1 MDNQDQNTV
10 NSVEENVVNPTEQE
24 VKEVVEQAT
33 DLTTEEPIEATEVVS
48 EVVKEEIAEVVVEP
62 ATEVI
67 EEATEVVV
75 EETVVEAAEVIKE
88 VVEKAEIEVSPKQEA
103 PKPTIQEATRHD
115 YSDQILSV
123 ENDDDSEEETHESAE
138 ELTAHYSKM
147 NTQEL
152 LEEIKTLVNSENIQ
166 QMKLR
171 ASLIRNAFKLLT
183 TEAINLAKE
192 KFLADGGLEEE
203 FKFEDDSTSKE
214 FNKYYSIYREKRQA
228 YLEQKEKTKL
238 ENVAK
243 KNAILEDLRE
253 LLNSEESLKDIYDKF
268 NLIQDKWKEVGQVPR
283 TEVNGLWQ
291 NYHFLIEKFYDK
303 VKINRELRDLDLKRN
318 LDAKIELCER
328 VEGLIL
334 EPSINKSFKALQEI
348 HQQWKEIGSVPMD
361 KNDEIWERFKIGSD
375 KINKLRQDYY
385 ETMKVELDS
394 NLLAKVALCEKAEEI
409 VKRNNESPKDWNDT
423 TNEMN
428 DMLKLWKTIGSVPQ
442 KDNEAI
448 WTRFKSCLD
457 SFFANKKE
465 IFNKLK
471 EEQDINYN
479 KKVEICLKAESISE
493 RTDWKSATQELLALQ
508 KDWKE
513 IGYVPKKLSDKL
525 WGRFRSACDKFFE
538 NKSSFYVENRAKETE
553 NLAKKEELI
562 KQVIGFQFGD
572 NKEDNLNAIK
582 DFQRQWS
589 EIQYVPLSEKER
601 LQKEFR
607 GAINAHFEK
616 LEIDVR
622 EFQLNTYKERVFHTG
637 GDDRSVSKEKRFLQ
651 DKIQKLKEDVNLWE
665 NNLGF
670 LANSKQADILK
681 NEFEKKMENARK
693 EIALNEA
700 KLKMIDAS
708 NDSETK

>member
-24 VKEVVEQAT
+24 VKEVVEPST
-33 DLTTEEPIEATEVVS
+33 DLTTEEPIEATEVVP
-48 EVVKEEIAEVVVEP
+48 EVVKEETAEVV
-62 ATEVI
+62 AQ
-67 EEATEVVV
+67 EA
-75 EETVVEAAEVIKE
+75 VVEATEVIKE
-88 VVEKAEIEVSPKQEA
+88 VVEPVAFEDAPKVEA
-103 PKPTIQEATRHD
+103 PKPTKEEAKRHS
-115 YSDQILSV
+115 YSDEILSV
-123 ENDDDSEEETHESAE
+123 ESDDESEEEESHESVE
-138 ELTAHYSKM
+138 ELTANYSKM
-147 NTQEL
+147 SRQEL
-152 LEEIKTLVNSENIQ
+152 LAEIKTLVDSENIQ

-171 ASLIRNAFKLLT
+171 ASLIRNSFKLLT

-192 KFLADGGLEEE
+192 KFLADGGVEEE
-203 FKFEDDSTSKE
+203 FKFEDDSIGKE
-214 FNKYYSIYREKRQA
+214 FNKYYSLYREKRQA

-334 EPSINKSFKALQEI
+334 ETNINKSFKALQEI
-348 HQQWKEIGSVPMD
+348 HQQWKGIGSVPMD
-361 KNDEIWERFKIGSD
+361 KNEEIWERFKIGSD

-385 ETMKVELDS
+385 ETMKVELDN
-394 NLLAKVALCEKAEEI
+394 NLLAKVALCEKAEEVI
-409 VKRNNESPKDWNDT
+409 KRNHESPKEWNDA
-423 TNEMN
+423 TNELN

-457 SFFANKKE
+457 NFFAGKKE

-479 KKVEICLKAESISE
+479 KKVEICLKAEAISE
-493 RTDWKSATQELLALQ
+493 RTDWRSATQELLGLQ

-562 KQVIGFQFGD
+562 KLVKEFQFGD
-572 NKEDNLNAIK
+572 NKEENLNAIK

-589 EIQYVPLSEKER
+589 EIQYVPLAEKER

-622 EFQLNTYKERVFHTG
+622 EFQLNNYKERVFNTG
-637 GDDRSVSKEKRFLQ
+637 GDDRGVSKERRFLQ
-651 DKIQKLKEDVNLWE
+651 DKIQKLKEDVSLWE

-700 KLKMIDAS
+700 KLKMIDSS
-708 NDSETK
+708 NEAESK

>member
-10 NSVEENVVNPTEQE
+10 SSVEENVVNPTEQE
-24 VKEVVEQAT
+24 VRVVVEETT
-33 DLTTEEPIEATEVVS
+33 DQTTEEPIEATEVVP
-48 EVVKEEIAEVVVEP
+48 EVVKEEEEKEEKTVEVTTEVSNEAIAEI
-62 ATEVI
+62 ATEKLKHEAPEPTK
-67 EEATEVVV
+67 EEAYRHSYS
-75 EETVVEAAEVIKE
+75 EE
-88 VVEKAEIEVSPKQEA
+88 
-103 PKPTIQEATRHD
+103 
-115 YSDQILSV
+115 ILSV
-123 ENDDDSEEETHESAE
+123 ENDDESEEETHESVE
-138 ELTAHYSKM
+138 DLTVHYSKM
-147 NTQEL
+147 TREQL
-152 LEEIKTLVNSENIQ
+152 LEEIKPLVDSENIQ

-171 ASLIRNAFKLLT
+171 ANLIRNAFKALT
-183 TEAINLAKE
+183 TEAIDVAKE
-192 KFLADGGLEEE
+192 KFLADGGLEED
-203 FKFEDDSTSKE
+203 FKVEEDPINTE
-214 FNKYYSIYREKRQA
+214 FNKYYSLYREKRQA
-228 YLEQKEKTKL
+228 YLEQKEKTML

-243 KNAILEDLRE
+243 KNAILDELRE

-268 NLIQDKWKEVGQVPR
+268 NLIQEKWKLVGQVPR

-334 EPSINKSFKALQEI
+334 ETSINKSFKALQEI

-361 KNDEIWERFKIGSD
+361 KNDEIWERFKTASD

-385 ETMKVELDS
+385 EKMKTELES

-409 VKRNNESPKDWNDT
+409 IKRNHETPKQWNDS

-442 KDNEAI
+442 KDNEII

-457 SFFANKKE
+457 NFFASKKE
-465 IFNKLK
+465 VFNKLK

-479 KKVEICLKAESISE
+479 KKVEICLKAEAISE
-493 RTDWKSATQELLALQ
+493 RTDWRNATQELLGLQ

-525 WGRFRSACDKFFE
+525 WVRFRSACDKFFE
-538 NKSSFYVENRAKETE
+538 NKSAFYVENRAKETE

-562 KQVIGFQFGD
+562 KQVIEFQFGD
-572 NKEDNLNAIK
+572 NKEENLNAIK

-589 EIQYVPLSEKER
+589 EIQYVPLTEKER

-607 GAINAHFEK
+607 NAINAHFAK
-616 LEIDVR
+616 LEIDAR
-622 EFQLNTYKERVFHTG
+622 EFQLNTYKERVFNTG
-637 GDDRSVSKEKRFLQ
+637 GDDRGVSKERRFLQ
-651 DKIQKLKEDVNLWE
+651 DKIQKLKEDLNLWE

-700 KLKMIDAS
+700 KLKMIDSS
-708 NDSETK
+708 NEAESK

>member
-24 VKEVVEQAT
+24 VKEVVEPST
-33 DLTTEEPIEATEVVS
+33 DLTTEEPIEATEVVP
-48 EVVKEEIAEVVVEP
+48 EVVKEETAEVV
-62 ATEVI
+62 AQ
-67 EEATEVVV
+67 EA
-75 EETVVEAAEVIKE
+75 VVEATEVIKE
-88 VVEKAEIEVSPKQEA
+88 VVEPVAFEDAPKVEA
-103 PKPTIQEATRHD
+103 PKPTKEEAKRHS
-115 YSDQILSV
+115 YSDEILSV
-123 ENDDDSEEETHESAE
+123 ESDDESEEEESHESVE
-138 ELTAHYSKM
+138 ELTANYSKM
-147 NTQEL
+147 SRQEL
-152 LEEIKTLVNSENIQ
+152 LAEIKTLVDSENIQ

-171 ASLIRNAFKLLT
+171 ASLIRNSFKLLT

-192 KFLADGGLEEE
+192 KFLADGGVEEE
-203 FKFEDDSTSKE
+203 FKFEDDSIGKE
-214 FNKYYSIYREKRQA
+214 FNKYYSLYREKRQA

-334 EPSINKSFKALQEI
+334 ETNINKSFKALQEI
-348 HQQWKEIGSVPMD
+348 HQQWKGIGSVPMD
-361 KNDEIWERFKIGSD
+361 KNEEIWERFKIGSD

-385 ETMKVELDS
+385 ETVKVELDN
-394 NLLAKVALCEKAEEI
+394 NLLAKVALCEKAEEVI
-409 VKRNNESPKDWNDT
+409 KRNHESPKEWNDA
-423 TNEMN
+423 TNELN

-457 SFFANKKE
+457 NFFAGKKE

-479 KKVEICLKAESISE
+479 KKVEICLKAEAISE
-493 RTDWKSATQELLALQ
+493 RTDWRSATQELLGLQ

-562 KQVIGFQFGD
+562 KLVKEFQFGD
-572 NKEDNLNAIK
+572 NKEENLNAIK

-589 EIQYVPLSEKER
+589 EIQYVPLAEKER

-622 EFQLNTYKERVFHTG
+622 EFQLNNYKERVFNTG
-637 GDDRSVSKEKRFLQ
+637 GDDRGVSKERRFLQ
-651 DKIQKLKEDVNLWE
+651 DKIQKLKEDVSLWE

-700 KLKMIDAS
+700 KLKMIDSS
-708 NDSETK
+708 NEAESK

>member
-24 VKEVVEQAT
+24 VKEVVEPST
-33 DLTTEEPIEATEVVS
+33 DLTTEEPIEATEVVP
-48 EVVKEEIAEVVVEP
+48 EVVKEETAEVV
-62 ATEVI
+62 AQ
-67 EEATEVVV
+67 EA
-75 EETVVEAAEVIKE
+75 VVEATEVIKE
-88 VVEKAEIEVSPKQEA
+88 VVEPVAFEDAPKVEA
-103 PKPTIQEATRHD
+103 PKPTKEEAKRHS
-115 YSDQILSV
+115 YSDEILSV
-123 ENDDDSEEETHESAE
+123 ESDDESEEEESHESVE
-138 ELTAHYSKM
+138 ELTANYSKM
-147 NTQEL
+147 SRQEL
-152 LEEIKTLVNSENIQ
+152 LEEIKTLVDSENIQ

-171 ASLIRNAFKLLT
+171 ASLIRNSFKLLT

-192 KFLADGGLEEE
+192 KFLADGGVEEE
-203 FKFEDDSTSKE
+203 FKFEDDSIGKE
-214 FNKYYSIYREKRQA
+214 FNKYYSLYREKRQA

-334 EPSINKSFKALQEI
+334 ETNINKSFKALQEI
-348 HQQWKEIGSVPMD
+348 HQQWKGIGSVPMD
-361 KNDEIWERFKIGSD
+361 KNEEIWERFKIGSD

-385 ETMKVELDS
+385 ETVKVELDN
-394 NLLAKVALCEKAEEI
+394 NLLAKVALCEKAEEVI
-409 VKRNNESPKDWNDT
+409 KRNHESPKEWNDA
-423 TNEMN
+423 TNELN

-457 SFFANKKE
+457 NFFAGKKE

-479 KKVEICLKAESISE
+479 KKVEICLKAEAISE
-493 RTDWKSATQELLALQ
+493 RTDWRSATQELLGLQ

-562 KQVIGFQFGD
+562 KLVKEFQFGD
-572 NKEDNLNAIK
+572 NKEENLNAIK

-589 EIQYVPLSEKER
+589 EIQYVPLAEKER

-622 EFQLNTYKERVFHTG
+622 EFQLNNYKERVFNTG
-637 GDDRSVSKEKRFLQ
+637 GDDRGVSKERRFLQ
-651 DKIQKLKEDVNLWE
+651 DKIQKLKEDVSLWE

-700 KLKMIDAS
+700 KLKMIDSS
-708 NDSETK
+708 NEAESK

>member
-24 VKEVVEQAT
+24 VKEVVEPST
-33 DLTTEEPIEATEVVS
+33 DLTTEEPIEATEVVP
-48 EVVKEEIAEVVVEP
+48 EVVKEETAEVVAQEAVVE

-67 EEATEVVV
+67 KKVV
-75 EETVVEAAEVIKE
+75 EPVAFEDT
-88 VVEKAEIEVSPKQEA
+88 PKVEA
-103 PKPTIQEATRHD
+103 PKPTKEEAKRHS
-115 YSDQILSV
+115 YSDEILSV
-123 ENDDDSEEETHESAE
+123 ESDDESEEEESHESVE
-138 ELTAHYSKM
+138 ELTANYSKM
-147 NTQEL
+147 SRQEL
-152 LEEIKTLVNSENIQ
+152 LEEIKTLVDSENIQ

-171 ASLIRNAFKLLT
+171 ASLIRNSFKLLT

-192 KFLADGGLEEE
+192 KFLADGGVEEE
-203 FKFEDDSTSKE
+203 FKFEDDSIGKE
-214 FNKYYSIYREKRQA
+214 FNKYYSLYREKRQA

-334 EPSINKSFKALQEI
+334 ETNINKSFKALQEI
-348 HQQWKEIGSVPMD
+348 HQQWKGIGSVPMD
-361 KNDEIWERFKIGSD
+361 KNEEIWERFKIGSD

-385 ETMKVELDS
+385 ETVKVELDN
-394 NLLAKVALCEKAEEI
+394 NLLAKVALCEKAEEVI
-409 VKRNNESPKDWNDT
+409 KRNHESPKEWNDA
-423 TNEMN
+423 TNELN

-457 SFFANKKE
+457 NFFAGKKE

-479 KKVEICLKAESISE
+479 KKVEICLKAEAISE
-493 RTDWKSATQELLALQ
+493 RTDWRSATQELLGLQ

-562 KQVIGFQFGD
+562 KLVKEFQFGD
-572 NKEDNLNAIK
+572 NKEENLNAIK

-589 EIQYVPLSEKER
+589 EIQYVPLAEKER

-622 EFQLNTYKERVFHTG
+622 EFQLNNYKERVFNTG
-637 GDDRSVSKEKRFLQ
+637 GDDRGVSKERRFLQ
-651 DKIQKLKEDVNLWE
+651 DKIQKLKEDVSLWE

-700 KLKMIDAS
+700 KLKMIDSS
-708 NDSETK
+708 NEAESK

>member
-10 NSVEENVVNPTEQE
+10 NSVEENVVNSTEQE
-24 VKEVVEQAT
+24 TNHVVENAT
-33 DLTTEEPIEATEVVS
+33 EITSEITPEATVEV
-48 EVVKEEIAEVVVEP
+48 AEVAVTNE
-62 ATEVI
+62 AS
-67 EEATEVVV
+67 EEASRKNYS
-75 EETVVEAAEVIKE
+75 EE
-88 VVEKAEIEVSPKQEA
+88 
-103 PKPTIQEATRHD
+103 
-115 YSDQILSV
+115 ILSV
-123 ENDDDSEEETHESAE
+123 EHEHDEESEEEEIHESID
-138 ELTAHYSKM
+138 ELTVHYSKM
-147 NTQEL
+147 NRQEL
-152 LEEIKTLVNSENIQ
+152 MDEIKSLANSENIQ

-171 ASLIRNAFKLLT
+171 ASLIRNSFKLLT
-183 TEAINLAKE
+183 TEAINLSKE
-192 KFLADGGLEEE
+192 KFLADGGVEED
-203 FKFEDDSTSKE
+203 FKFEDDEIAVE
-214 FNKYYSIYREKRQA
+214 FNKYYSLYREKRQQ
-228 YLEQKEKTKL
+228 YLELQERTKL

-243 KNAILEDLRE
+243 KNAILDELRA
-253 LLNSEESLKDIYDKF
+253 LLSSEEGLKETYDKF
-268 NLIQDKWKEVGQVPR
+268 NLIQEKWKIVGQVPR

-303 VKINRELRDLDLKRN
+303 VKINRELRDLDLKKN

-348 HQQWKEIGSVPMD
+348 HQQWKSIGSVPMD
-361 KNDEIWERFKIGSD
+361 KNEEIWERFKIASD

-385 ETMKVELDS
+385 ETMKVELES
-394 NLLAKVALCEKAEEI
+394 NLLAKIALCEKAEEI
-409 VKRNNESPKDWNDT
+409 IQKNNETPKDWNDS

-428 DMLKLWKTIGSVPQ
+428 DMLKLWKSIGSVPQ
-442 KDNEAI
+442 KDNEVI

-457 SFFANKKE
+457 NFFAGKKE

-479 KKVEICLKAESISE
+479 KKVEICVKAEAISE
-493 RTDWKSATQELLALQ
+493 RTDWRSATQELLGLQ
-508 KDWKE
+508 KEWKE

-538 NKSSFYVENRAKETE
+538 NKSAFYVDNRAKETE
-553 NLAKKEELI
+553 NLAKKEDLI
-562 KQVIGFQFGD
+562 KQVIEFQFGD
-572 NKEDNLNAIK
+572 NKEENLNAIK

-589 EIQYVPLSEKER
+589 EIQYVPLAEKER

-622 EFQLNTYKERVFHTG
+622 QFQLSTYKERVFQGG
-637 GDDRSVSKEKRFLQ
+637 GDDRSFSKEKRFLQ

-700 KLKMIDAS
+700 KLKMIDSPSAT
-708 NDSETK
+708 EIK

>member
-24 VKEVVEQAT
+24 VKVVVEETT
-33 DLTTEEPIEATEVVS
+33 DQTTEEPIEATEVVP
-48 EVVKEEIAEVVVEP
+48 EVVKEEEAVEMTTEVVNEVIAEELP
-62 ATEVI
+62 KESPEVI
-67 EEATEVVV
+67 EEVVAEIATEKV
-75 EETVVEAAEVIKE
+75 KH
-88 VVEKAEIEVSPKQEA
+88 EA
-103 PKPTIQEATRHD
+103 PVPTKEEASRHS
-115 YSDQILSV
+115 YSEEILAV
-123 ENDDDSEEETHESAE
+123 DNDDESEEETHESVE
-138 ELTAHYSKM
+138 ELTVHYSKM
-147 NTQEL
+147 TREQL
-152 LEEIKTLVNSENIQ
+152 LEEIRPLVDSENIQ

-171 ASLIRNAFKLLT
+171 ASLIRNSFKALT
-183 TEAINLAKE
+183 TEAINVAKE
-192 KFLADGGLEEE
+192 KFLSDGGLEED
-203 FKFEDDSTSKE
+203 FKVEEDPIITE
-214 FNKYYSIYREKRQA
+214 FNKYYSLYREKRQA

-243 KNAILEDLRE
+243 KNAILDDLRE

-268 NLIQDKWKEVGQVPR
+268 NLIQDKWKVVGQVPR

-334 EPSINKSFKALQEI
+334 ETSINKSFKTLQEI

-361 KNDEIWERFKIGSD
+361 KNDEIWERFKIASD

-385 ETMKVELDS
+385 ETMKVELES
-394 NLLAKVALCEKAEEI
+394 NLLAKVALCEKVEEV
-409 VKRNNESPKDWNDT
+409 VKRNHETPKEWNDS

-442 KDNEAI
+442 KDNEII

-457 SFFANKKE
+457 NFFAGKKE
-465 IFNKLK
+465 VFNKLK

-479 KKVEICLKAESISE
+479 KKVEICLKAEAISE
-493 RTDWKSATQELLALQ
+493 RTDWRNATQELLGLQ

-538 NKSSFYVENRAKETE
+538 NKSAFYVENRAKETE

-562 KQVIGFQFGD
+562 KHVIEFQFGD
-572 NKEDNLNAIK
+572 NKEENLNAIK

-607 GAINAHFEK
+607 GAINAHFAK

-622 EFQLNTYKERVFHTG
+622 EFQLNTYKERVFNTG
-637 GDDRSVSKEKRFLQ
+637 GDDRGVSKERRFLQ

-681 NEFEKKMENARK
+681 SEFEKKMENARK

-700 KLKMIDAS
+700 KLKMIDSS
-708 NDSETK
+708 NEAESK